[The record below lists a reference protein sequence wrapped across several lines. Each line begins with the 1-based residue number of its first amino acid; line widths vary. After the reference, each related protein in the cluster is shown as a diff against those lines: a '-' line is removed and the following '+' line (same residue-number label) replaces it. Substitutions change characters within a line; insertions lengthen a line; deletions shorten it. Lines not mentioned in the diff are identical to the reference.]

1 MLNKLTIVDLHV
13 LKKEPKMENIA
24 KYTLMF
30 RR

>member
-1 MLNKLTIVDLHV
+1 MLYKLTIDDSHM
-13 LKKEPKMENIA
+13 LKKEPKIENIA